1 MEAGQD
7 GDSRAGHPG
16 APQEVCDPP
25 AKTGTGKPKLL
36 YVDCLRGYAI
46 LMVIATHV
54 TYAVPQLPYP
64 VHRLTSFGWFGVQ
77 LFFLAS
83 CLTLMM
89 SSDFERSRAG
99 SMNVGNFFIRRF
111 LRIAPMYYLAGVFY
125 WFASSHAGANLAQ
138 AISAVTFTNAWGPAI
153 MPTTGGWQLVPG
165 GWSIG
170 VEFTFYFVFPLF
182 FAVATTWRR
191 ALLIFLGS
199 LVLGAAMDS
208 AVVGPLT
215 GKYGFTPTDN
225 FLFFWF
231 FNQASV
237 FALGGL
243 VFFAVK
249 ALGKNVVLAARLR
262 SGSTAIAVACLA
274 LLALLALGSD
284 NFTHYLALR
293 PVLPGFVPVVVLFA
307 VFILALSQAKSALFV
322 NRAIGSM
329 GQVSFSAY
337 LLHFAVLD
345 WVIQKHPDTF
355 HLNARGFAAIGVFV
369 IAYATVVIL
378 TYLVSAMT
386 YRMIE
391 LPMIGLAKQITRRSA
406 VPAAVASSQAP

>member
-7 GDSRAGHPG
+7 GDSRAGRHDIPRDVRDPG
-16 APQEVCDPP
+16 APP

-89 SSDFERSRAG
+89 SSDFERSKSG

-111 LRIAPMYYLAGVFY
+111 LRIAPMYYLAGIFY
-125 WFASSHAGANLAQ
+125 WFASSHAGANLTQ
-138 AISAVTFTNAWGPAI
+138 AISSVTFTNAWGPAI

-191 ALLIFLGS
+191 ALLVFLGA

-249 ALGKNVVLAARLR
+249 AADKNGVLAARLR
-262 SGSTAIAVACLA
+262 SASTAIAVICVA
-274 LLALLALGSD
+274 LLALLALRSD
-284 NFTHYLALR
+284 NFAHYLALR
-293 PVLPGFVPVVVLFA
+293 PALP
-307 VFILALSQAKSALFV
+307 
-322 NRAIGSM
+322 
-329 GQVSFSAY
+329 
-337 LLHFAVLD
+337 
-345 WVIQKHPDTF
+345 
-355 HLNARGFAAIGVFV
+355 
-369 IAYATVVIL
+369 
-378 TYLVSAMT
+378 
-386 YRMIE
+386 
-391 LPMIGLAKQITRRSA
+391 
-406 VPAAVASSQAP
+406 